1 MGYLCHVTVMLALGF
16 SATTFAADGSSRPIS
31 RASLVKCM
39 YVDGEVV
46 VQNPS
51 VYREAPAT
59 PCGTNIQAIDA
70 AKKIL
75 KQYWTSSRKEQYALL
90 STRYKKLLKQVHKI
104 DNAQDYSQS
113 FADRERVWAK
123 QTYQRA
129 TAYADRLVE
138 FVVLGY
144 WLEEGYEGVATFNFD
159 LINEGGVWRIDYI
172 MY

>member
-1 MGYLCHVTVMLALGF
+1 MGYLCRVTVMLAFGF
-16 SATTFAADGSSRPIS
+16 SAVTFAADGSSRPIS
-31 RASLVKCM
+31 RASLVKCI

-51 VYREAPAT
+51 VYREAPGT

-75 KQYWTSSRKEQYALL
+75 KKYWTSSRKEQYALL
-90 STRYKKLLKQVHKI
+90 SKRYKKLLKKIYKI
-104 DNAQDYSQS
+104 DNAHDYSQS
-113 FADRERVWAK
+113 FSDGERIWAR

-129 TAYADRLVE
+129 TAYADQRVE
-138 FVVLGY
+138 FVVLGH
-144 WLEEGYEGVATFNFD
+144 WLEEGYDGVVTFNFD
-159 LINEGGVWRIDYI
+159 MANEDGAWKIDYI